1 MSKASN
7 MSMISTI
14 VRSASLHRNFRKT
27 SKLSYSVWKSVK
39 CNNLH
44 QNGSS
49 LSSHQNNVLIR
60 FNCGPN
66 VQGAR
71 LNARYLTT
79 STVKTKEASSKTAET
94 VERLKEKEK
103 SKEPET
109 LQPLEPSQKV
119 ATTAAPPIVK
129 DEQIKVVDTTA
140 KKSLWIRF
148 KDEVRH
154 YYSGFKLLCLD
165 VNVSSKIMWKIV
177 KGKSLT
183 RRESRQLVRTTSDVF
198 RLVPFSVFVIVPFM
212 ELLLPVALK
221 LFPGMLPSTFTTSSQ
236 REEKLKKALQAKLEY
251 TRFLQKTLDGMGPK
265 ASGSRTSKSAAD
277 FAAFYQEIK
286 KSSED
291 RSNILDND
299 KIMKFAK
306 VFEDDITLDNMDRSQ
321 LSAIC
326 RLLNLT
332 PIGTSNFLR
341 LQIELKLRGLKA
353 DDRLIQKE
361 GMDRMSHNELQNAN
375 LERGMPA
382 FGLSEERLKAQ
393 LGEWIDLSLNYKV
406 PPSLLLLSRTLYNID
421 NLAPTQKIASAI
433 SALPEKAAS
442 ATSAT
447 IGEREG
453 KIRNVD
459 RLEQIKDEQRKIEE
473 EAKEQAKI
481 EERKRKEQAETLK
494 PVATPELP
502 PIQAKVVE
510 SVSPIK
516 KATVTDVG
524 EVKDAAASDDDKYI
538 LVDKAPILV
547 DKAPEMEPQLP
558 DANEEVAEVLQEA
571 KKDPKKMDTAAV
583 STASLS
589 DLKVAIESLGIAV
602 SEEETVKKI
611 RKELDEY
618 DEDVRELDEVKNLVS
633 RLDLRESMA
642 AKLLF
647 GRVNKILKRTDNLVA
662 KLQKRKEKIHEKIQ
676 AMAPEDNQKDEH
688 KEQIVTIQE
697 IIEAVN
703 KLQKSHNQDK
713 VDQIAQVLSMMD
725 ADADGVIKVD
735 HVLKVIELLGNQ
747 NTELPAKQIK
757 QIINVLCEEE
767 KLLLED
773 SIEDI
778 LIKKTPK
785 QEEPEVDQALQEELD
800 ALEKIACETGSE
812 TTSGTSVSAEAKI
825 SSKSK
830 SSESQPQPTQQRSRN
845 GENH

>member
-1 MSKASN
+1 VNVTTIHMSRTSN
-7 MSMISTI
+7 MSMINTI
-14 VRSASLHRNFRKT
+14 LRSASVHRNIRKT

-39 CNNLH
+39 CNNLQ
-44 QNGSS
+44 QNGSGYR
-49 LSSHQNNVLIR
+49 NNVIVR
-60 FNCGPN
+60 FHCGPSI
-66 VQGAR
+66 QGAR
-71 LNARYLTT
+71 LNTRYLTT
-79 STVKTKEASSKTAET
+79 STTKPTPSSKIEET
-94 VERLKEKEK
+94 VERLKEKKK
-103 SKEPET
+103 SEEPET
-109 LQPLEPSQKV
+109 SGKEAT
-119 ATTAAPPIVK
+119 ATTIVK
-129 DEQIKVVDTTA
+129 DEATKVVDPSD

-177 KGKSLT
+177 RGKPLT

-265 ASGSRTSKSAAD
+265 ASGSRSSKSAAD
-277 FAAFYQEIK
+277 FTAFYQEIK

-291 RSNILDND
+291 RSSILDND

-453 KIRNVD
+453 KIRNVV
-459 RLEQIKDEQRKIEE
+459 RLEQIKEEQRKIEE

-481 EERKRKEQAETLK
+481 EERKLKEQSESLK

-502 PIQAKVVE
+502 PAQAKVVE

-516 KATVTDVG
+516 KATVTEVG
-524 EVKDAAASDDDKYI
+524 EVKDATATDDDKYI

-547 DKAPEMEPQLP
+547 DKAPELEPQLA

-571 KKDPKKMDTAAV
+571 KKDSKKMEAAAV

-647 GRVNKILKRTDNLVA
+647 GRVNKILRRTDNLVA
-662 KLQKRKEKIHEKIQ
+662 KLQKRQEKIHEKIQ
-676 AMAPEDNQKDEH
+676 AMEPEDHQTDEH

-785 QEEPEVDQALQEELD
+785 QEEPEVDEALQEELK
-800 ALEKIACETGSE
+800 ALEEIASTDR
-812 TTSGTSVSAEAKI
+812 TTSGSADTL
-825 SSKSK
+825 SKPK
-830 SSESQPQPTQQRSRN
+830 SSESQPQPTQHRSRN